1 MAKRLGW
8 VLVLTGIAAAAAVGP
23 ALASG
28 PDRVDAQCRATFGSR
43 NDGICLD
50 GPTIP
55 PPDFPFLNLGPTNGA
70 GPGITSGP
78 LFPGQTIGGSVP
90 LG

>member
-1 MAKRLGW
+1 MTKRLGW
-8 VLVLTGIAAAAAVGP
+8 VLVLTGIAVAVAIGP
-23 ALASG
+23 VLAGG
-28 PDRVDAQCRATFGSR
+28 PGSADAQCRATFGSR

-50 GPTIP
+50 GPSNP
-55 PPDFPFLNLGPTNGA
+55 PPDFPFFNLGPTNGG